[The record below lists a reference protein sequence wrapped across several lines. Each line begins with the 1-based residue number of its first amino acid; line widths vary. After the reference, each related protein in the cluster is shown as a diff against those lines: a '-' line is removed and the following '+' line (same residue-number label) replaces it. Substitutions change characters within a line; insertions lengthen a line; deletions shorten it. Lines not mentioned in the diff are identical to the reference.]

1 MYNKEDISR
10 LGELKTLAKKPNA
23 AFHSWNGA
31 VFKEGALS
39 VKLKELIAIASAT
52 VTGCPYCIEIHAGAA
67 IQAAVTKEEA
77 AEAIFVASAL
87 KAGSAFAHGANSLR
101 AYDGAEGEALYE
113 KAFFAKTSA
122 LQALAPEAF
131 NTFIAFSTE
140 AVAEG
145 VLSVKEKEIIAVAIA
160 HITGCPYC
168 IELHVENAKAAGV
181 TKEQLAETI
190 FVASALNAGSA
201 FAHSINVLN
210 AWH

>member
-1 MYNKEDISR
+1 MYNKKDISR

-23 AFHSWNGA
+23 AFHSWNSA
-31 VFKEGALS
+31 VFKEGALT
-39 VKLKELIAIASAT
+39 VKVKELIAIASAT
-52 VTGCPYCIEIHAGAA
+52 VTGCPYCIEIHTEAA
-67 IQAAVTKEEA
+67 QQATVTKEEA

-210 AWH
+210 AWQ

>member
-1 MYNKEDISR
+1 MYNKKDISR
-10 LGELKTLAKKPNA
+10 LGELNTLAKKPNA
-23 AFHSWNGA
+23 AFHKWNAA
-31 VFKEGALS
+31 VFKEGALT
-39 VKLKELIAIASAT
+39 VKVKELIAIASAT
-52 VTGCPYCIEIHAGAA
+52 VTGCPYCIEIHTGAA
-67 IQAAVTKEEA
+67 QQAAVTKEEA

-101 AYDGAEGEALYE
+101 AYDNEAGEGLYE
-113 KAFFAKTSA
+113 KAYFAKTSA
-122 LQALAPEAF
+122 LKSLAPEAF
-131 NTFIAFSTE
+131 DTFIAFSNE

-160 HITGCPYC
+160 HLTGCPYC
-168 IELHVENAKAAGV
+168 IELHVANAKAAGV
-181 TKEQLAETI
+181 TREQLAETI

>member
-168 IELHVENAKAAGV
+168 IELHVASAKAAGV

-210 AWH
+210 AWQ